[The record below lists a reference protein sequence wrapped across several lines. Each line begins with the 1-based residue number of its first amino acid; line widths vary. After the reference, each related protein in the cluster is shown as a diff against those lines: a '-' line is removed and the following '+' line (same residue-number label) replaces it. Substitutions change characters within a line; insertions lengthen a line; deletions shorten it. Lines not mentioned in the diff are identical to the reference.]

1 MAKLTR
7 SDREHRHQGPLS
19 EEELQWLSGRG
30 LHVTLWR
37 HLAAQW
43 GQVSEVEF
51 QDFAQALAEQDRA
64 VEKLETLDPELR
76 GILSFVAHEGGR
88 LRGELLRKAYLL
100 RTLQDITPRIEDAL
114 SLGLLI
120 SIPSAD
126 QHDLTKDALFD
137 QATYLQTDL
146 ALPQGVY
153 TQMCTIPP
161 DESPWALERGATGLN
176 PGEPTN
182 TTSSLDAL
190 ELNLL
195 HVCDALNAEPL
206 RLNKSGAPNRRSLT
220 RFVEGI
226 LPPGS
231 QDPISDLDAQNIT
244 QLDYVAY
251 VLALGLA
258 LDMIH
263 VQDQNARVEFEP
275 MQAFFSRPQ
284 DARHRALESALQ
296 NLKAWNEVLSSR
308 LEGEGAQEQ
317 DLDAQLSLLT
327 TNGEWLISARGYVL
341 SVLRR
346 AKIGQQWVRLDDI
359 IELCVDLDRD
369 YLPRVLSGYS
379 DTQPETYVRLCVERL
394 LGWSGVLE
402 SSIDQTTEERLVRL
416 SPRGYCLI
424 SGDAHD
430 DVQGPCLVVQ
440 PNFEV
445 MVFLDNAPTPVLF
458 QLYQIATRV
467 SLADRVATFRLTS
480 QSIQRGYALGMD
492 VEHTLT
498 FLETSGHTP
507 LDQTIKFQLE
517 DWARMWARVT
527 LYANGVL
534 LRHEDPDAFDLVV
547 GQLKH
552 EWRNLDIE
560 LVRLSPGAAFA
571 SHVDMDVF
579 ERMFTH
585 NPSIIIDYLGHI
597 PACLEFVDG
606 LHFTLRPA
614 FCDIITFE
622 EIGNVARRDTD
633 QGTRLE
639 WHYTLDLDAANKKWP
654 QDTLEHLLDWLRP
667 RAMGGLGAAQEL
679 ILRSRLDHA
688 PEAGVREDLLVVRFE
703 SEHIAELFAQVP
715 KAQELIAARL
725 GALTFGVSLE
735 KEDELDQ
742 LLDHLHIKATS
753 AIV

>member
-1 MAKLTR
+1 MRTR
-7 SDREHRHQGPLS
+7 FSQGL
-19 EEELQWLSGRG
+19 
-30 LHVTLWR
+30 
-37 HLAAQW
+37 
-43 GQVSEVEF
+43 
-51 QDFAQALAEQDRA
+51 
-64 VEKLETLDPELR
+64 
-76 GILSFVAHEGGR
+76 FV
-88 LRGELLRKAYLL
+88 
-100 RTLQDITPRIEDAL
+100 
-114 SLGLLI
+114 

-126 QHDLTKDALFD
+126 RHDLTKDALFD

-146 ALPQGVY
+146 ALPKGIY
-153 TQMCTIPP
+153 ALMASTEP
-161 DESPWALERGATGLN
+161 DTSPWALERGAEGVKPESSDN
-176 PGEPTN
+176 A
-182 TTSSLDAL
+182 TSSLDIL

-195 HVCDALNAEPL
+195 HICDALNAEPL
-206 RLNKSGAPNRRSLT
+206 RLNKSGAPNRRSLS
-220 RFVEGI
+220 RFVEGL
-226 LPPGS
+226 LPLASKTPS
-231 QDPISDLDAQNIT
+231 RTWTRRTSPSLTD
-244 QLDYVAY
+244 VAY

-258 LDMIH
+258 LDMIQ
-263 VQDQNARVEFEP
+263 VQDQNARVDFEP
-275 MQAFFSRPQ
+275 MQAFFSRNQ
-284 DARHRALESALQ
+284 EMRHRALEGALK
-296 NLKAWNEVLSSR
+296 NLKAWNEVLSAR
-308 LEGEGAQEQ
+308 LGGEGAQEQ

-346 AKIGQQWVRLDDI
+346 AKISQQWVRMEDI
-359 IELCVDLDRD
+359 VELCVNLDRD

-379 DTQPETYVRLCVERL
+379 DTQPEAYVRLCLERL

-402 SSIDQTTEERLVRL
+402 SSVDEATQDTLIRL
-416 SPRGYCLI
+416 SPRGHGLV
-424 SGDAHD
+424 SGDRHA
-430 DVQGPCLVVQ
+430 DVKEPCLVVQ

-467 SLADRVATFRLTS
+467 TLADRVATFRLTS

-492 VEHTLT
+492 VKRTLA
-498 FLETSGHTP
+498 FLEASGHTP

-552 EWRNLDIE
+552 EWRNLDME
-560 LVRLSPGAAFA
+560 LIRLSPGAAFA
-571 SHVDMDVF
+571 SHVDMDAF

-614 FCDIITFE
+614 VCDIITFE
-622 EIGNVARRDTD
+622 EVDHFATRDPD
-633 QGTRLE
+633 KGTRLE
-639 WHYTLDLDAANKKWP
+639 WHYTLDLKAAGKRWP
-654 QDTLEHLLDWLRP
+654 QDTLEHLLGWLRP
-667 RAMGGLGAAQEL
+667 RAIGGLGAAQEL
-679 ILRSRLDHA
+679 ILRARLDQA

-715 KAQELIAARL
+715 QAQELIAARL
-725 GALTFGVSLE
+725 GALTFGVLLDQ
-735 KEDELDQ
+735 EDALDQ

-753 AIV
+753 SIV